1 MEFDPNDIK
10 NLIIHLNQ
18 VRFYGSLELTLIDGK
33 VTVYRKIETVKP
45 SERPVMEGII
55 KIIDNST

>member
-10 NLIIHLNQ
+10 NLIINLNRE
-18 VRFYGSLELTLIDGK
+18 RFYGSLELTLIAGK

-45 SERPVMEGII
+45 SERPAQEGMI
-55 KIIDNST
+55 KIIDGST

>member
-10 NLIIHLNQ
+10 NLIINLNRE
-18 VRFYGSLELTLIDGK
+18 RFYGNIELTVIAGK
-33 VTVYRKIETVKP
+33 VTFYKKIETVKP
-45 SERPVMEGII
+45 SPQPETGGTI